1 MKRRHLKRT
10 VTALAAVVFS
20 GALGATAMAQEW
32 PGRNPDVSHAEVA
45 NFDQYLDHHPD
56 VAARLAADPRLINDP
71 RFVATH
77 PDLHAYLA
85 NHPGLHEFLAKHPV
99 ARADW
104 KSHPYRY
111 MTREETYDQRH

>member
-1 MKRRHLKRT
+1 MYREGHYDWRYDEAHP
-10 VTALAAVVFS
+10 LAN
-20 GALGATAMAQEW
+20 T
-32 PGRNPDVSHAEVA
+32 DH
-45 NFDQYLDHHPD
+45 YLDHHPEVQTQLEHHPGLVD
-56 VAARLAADPRLINDP
+56 DPR
-71 RFVATH
+71 
-77 PDLHAYLA
+77 YLA